1 MSGRLFLLP
10 APLAAYSP
18 EAWSPETL
26 ALHLPAKAIGLYA
39 SLDSFIVESE
49 RSALR
54 LLSRF
59 KDAQSLRSLKLRV
72 LNEHSGE
79 SELPSL
85 LEDLEQGMDCG
96 FLSEAGM
103 PCIADPGA
111 ALVAYA
117 REKGV
122 KIIPVSG
129 PSSILL
135 GLVASG
141 LDAQR
146 FAFLGYLPQNGEER
160 RAYIARMATAV
171 LKDGMT
177 RVCIETPYR
186 NKALLKDLIAL
197 LPDSLWLCVASDLCG
212 AEERVLSAPAAQ
224 WRRSGLPAIGKVPA
238 IFLFGKRAGMRPPDS
253 R

>member
-1 MSGRLFLLP
+1 
-10 APLAAYSP
+10 
-18 EAWSPETL
+18 
-26 ALHLPAKAIGLYA
+26 LPAKAIGLYA

-96 FLSEAGM
+96 FYRKPVCPASPTRARASWLTQGKRESRSYRY
-103 PCIADPGA
+103 PGPP
-111 ALVAYA
+111 
-117 REKGV
+117 R
-122 KIIPVSG
+122 
-129 PSSILL
+129 LL
-135 GLVASG
+135 GLASG

-160 RAYIARMATAV
+160 RAYIA
-171 LKDGMT
+171 G
-177 RVCIETPYR
+177 
-186 NKALLKDLIAL
+186 
-197 LPDSLWLCVASDLCG
+197 W
-212 AEERVLSAPAAQ
+212 
-224 WRRSGLPAIGKVPA
+224 
-238 IFLFGKRAGMRPPDS
+238 RPPSS
-253 R
+253 RME